1 MNLCSSSTLLSSL
14 LPLLSSILPSTL
26 PSQQVNAD
34 IKKFI
39 IEEHGAPRLFEV
51 NTSIVGKTISTKALG
66 STSRED
72 VTDQV
77 RLSARVHLSVLSV
90 CLSLFINLSTTSL
103 SLHNCLSVCE
113 SLFINLS
120 TPLVCPCTTVCL
132 SISVHLC
139 SSLAFHL
146 STYHTNYE
154 R

>member
-1 MNLCSSSTLLSSL
+1 MDVVRCTYMHESVLFFHSPFLSPSLALLPSTLLLSL
-14 LPLLSSILPSTL
+14 PSYTSPSHFLPPSILPSTL

-77 RLSARVHLSVLSV
+77 RLSACVHLSVYQ
-90 CLSLFINLSTTSL
+90 FINLPTTL
-103 SLHNCLSVCE
+103 SSHN
-113 SLFINLS
+113 
-120 TPLVCPCTTVCL
+120 
-132 SISVHLC
+132 
-139 SSLAFHL
+139 
-146 STYHTNYE
+146 
-154 R
+154 